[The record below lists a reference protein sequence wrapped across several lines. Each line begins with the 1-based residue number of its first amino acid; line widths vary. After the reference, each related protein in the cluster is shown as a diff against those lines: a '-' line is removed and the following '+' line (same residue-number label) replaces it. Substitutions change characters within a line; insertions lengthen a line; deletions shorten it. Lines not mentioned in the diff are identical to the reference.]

1 MKKALFIIIALLV
14 AGTANAQMTVG
25 TKKEKIASAAS
36 GFTRLYASIHP
47 NDTTYYMAVQSNNQ
61 YHGPVIVDLGYKDE
75 ALALLQSMYD
85 YVPQENDSIL
95 YLNNPSNNTATFENI
110 LGAEQYF
117 IYEENSTGRI
127 YGYLMIS
134 TIKKFIKKLSEYGG
148 KS

>member
-1 MKKALFIIIALLV
+1 MKKTLLIIIALLI

-25 TKKEKIASAAS
+25 TKKEKIASADS

-47 NDTTYYMAVQSNNQ
+47 NDTTYYMAVKSNNQ
-61 YHGPVIVDLGYKDE
+61 YHGPIIVDLGYKDE
-75 ALALLQSMYD
+75 ALTLLRSMLD
-85 YVPQENDSIL
+85 YVPQENDSVL

-127 YGYLMIS
+127 YGYLMTS
-134 TIKKFIKKLSEYGG
+134 TIKRFIKKLSEYGG
-148 KS
+148 ES